1 MAKLTKLINEST
13 PLAPTTKREVS
24 ERLEVLHRE
33 QAKSK
38 PPLPPEP
45 QPQPQPET
53 DSSGRGT
60 TPEGEL
66 EYEVYVPV
74 LEKPH
79 RNDGP
84 VVVEYEVRELEE
96 GRGAVPIYTT
106 PEGLFAELGPHQPM
120 VKVDIIDLLRYI
132 QGRVPVVV
140 DPTLKAGIQRRDTK
154 GADG

>member
-13 PLAPTTKREVS
+13 PLAPTTKKEVS

-33 QAKSK
+33 QARGK
-38 PPLPPEP
+38 PPLPSE
-45 QPQPQPET
+45 PQPET
-53 DSSGRGT
+53 DSSGRDT
-60 TPEGEL
+60 TPEDRS
-66 EYEVYVPV
+66 EYKVYVPV

-84 VVVEYEVRELEE
+84 VVVEYEVRELEK

-106 PEGLFAELGPHQPM
+106 PEGLFDELGPYQPM
-120 VKVDIIDLLRYI
+120 VKVNIFDLLRYI

-140 DPTLKAGIQRRDTK
+140 DPILKAGIQKRDTK
-154 GADG
+154 GADE